1 MSTALTLV
9 VLIASGAGGGG
20 ASDPSAGAMVRA
32 ARHALGAPTRVIVRD
47 LPPSLDDAGAV
58 AIGHALGADVVVE
71 LAWGDAARRR
81 ATVRVHADAAP
92 RWIDRDIGFDA
103 GDADRER
110 GRTLGFAVA
119 SMLPERE
126 AAMPRDELPDDDV
139 PDAREPGAAPEGAP
153 RSRARVAIDAL
164 GTGSVGVAGYADAVG
179 GAVRAAWYVGSRVAL
194 RAGGAFRTGSIVAAD
209 GTLRSVALSAGV
221 GWRAVIP
228 SARAPLGAG
237 LRADAVLLRDIV
249 TRSGSG
255 EPGEQARGRWLPAID
270 VTLEGSYRAFD
281 PVSFVFAGG
290 AELAF
295 GATDVLV
302 AGRPVAAIPPLRLVG
317 EAGIRLEF

>member
-9 VLIASGAGGGG
+9 VLIASGAAGGG

-32 ARHALGAPTRVIVRD
+32 ARHALGAATRVIVRD
-47 LPPSLDDAGAV
+47 LPPSLDDADAV
-58 AIGHALGADVVVE
+58 AMGHALGADVVVE

-126 AAMPRDELPDDDV
+126 GAPPRDEIPDDD
-139 PDAREPGAAPEGAP
+139 APEARDPGPTPEVRP
-153 RSRARVAIDAL
+153 RPRARFAVDAL
-164 GTGSVGVAGYADAVG
+164 GAGSIGVAGYADAVG
-179 GAVRAAWYVGSRVAL
+179 GAVRAAWYVGPRFAL

-228 SARAPLGAG
+228 SSRAPLGAG

-249 TRSGSG
+249 ARSGGG
-255 EPGEQARGRWLPAID
+255 EPAQGRWLPAVD
-270 VTLEGSYRAFD
+270 LTLEGTYRAFD

-302 AGRPVAAIPPLRLVG
+302 AGRQVAAIPPLRLVG
-317 EAGIRLEF
+317 EVGIRLEF

>member
-9 VLIASGAGGGG
+9 VLIASGAAGGG

-32 ARHALGAPTRVIVRD
+32 ARHALGPSTRVIVRD
-47 LPPSLDDAGAV
+47 LPPSLDDADAV
-58 AIGHALGADVVVE
+58 AMGHALGADVVVE
-71 LAWGDAARRR
+71 LAWGDAGRRR

-119 SMLPERE
+119 SMLPERPD
-126 AAMPRDELPDDDV
+126 APPRDELPDDDAA
-139 PDAREPGAAPEGAP
+139 DAREPGATPAP
-153 RSRARVAIDAL
+153 RPRARVAIDAL
-164 GTGSVGVAGYADAVG
+164 GAGSIGVAGYADAVG
-179 GAVRAAWYVGSRVAL
+179 GAVRAAWYVGPRFAL
-194 RAGGAFRTGSIVAAD
+194 RAGGAFRTGAIVAAD
-209 GTLRSVALSAGV
+209 GTLRSVALSAGL

-255 EPGEQARGRWLPAID
+255 EPAQGRWLPAVD
-270 VTLEGSYRAFD
+270 LTLEGTYRAFD

-290 AELAF
+290 AELVL
-295 GATDVLV
+295 GSTDVLV
-302 AGRPVAAIPPLRLVG
+302 AGRQVATLPPLRLVG